1 MRIKNSSTFINNGFT
16 LIELVIVIGLLSVLF
31 SFAIFVIDPLAQIN
45 KANDARRKSDLALIQ
60 KALEEYYQDNGS
72 YPMSQPNNNCS
83 SGLFYKYQT
92 TCAEWGKS
100 WIPYMDKLPIDP
112 DSSRNYHY
120 YSNSGQDYYI
130 YASLE
135 RDSSD
140 PQLCNSGG
148 GICNSV
154 PSGVSCGND
163 ANICNYGVSS
173 PNVSP

>member
-120 YSNSGQDYYI
+120 YSSLSGQAYYI

-135 RDSSD
+135 SNSSD
-140 PQLCNSGG
+140 PQLCNSGDTCSSAP
-148 GICNSV
+148 IRV
-154 PSGVSCGND
+154 FCGND